1 MLYGAISADFIL
13 GKKESFPLDSGS
25 RVERFH
31 CDQITMCLRWS
42 FSIRIFT
49 DDKFSAVFAML
60 KLYSSIWFVVKILVY
75 V

>member
-25 RVERFH
+25 RVER
-31 CDQITMCLRWS
+31 DQITMCLRWS